1 MNRRILKSENWFVI
15 GALTLGAAAALQG
28 CKTAPKYVAK
38 PLYENDFE
46 KSEAGKVPDDF
57 LVLDGQFSVKEEEGN
72 KVLEL
77 PGAPLDTYGVLF
89 GPTEKEGLAVSARIF
104 GTGKGRRFPAFAASL
119 NGVGGYKLQISPA
132 KKLVELYKGDALKT
146 SLPFE
151 WASARWTNLKLQV
164 RKVKD
169 GEWKVEGKVWQ
180 EGSDEPKSWTV
191 SLDEN
196 EEPFAGRAAV
206 WGNPFSGTPIR
217 FDDFKVVRV
226 GETP

>member
-1 MNRRILKSENWFVI
+1 MKKCIATVVAVI
-15 GALTLGAAAALQG
+15 GLLMAAWAQSS
-28 CKTAPKYVAK
+28 K

-57 LVLDGQFSVKEEEGN
+57 LVLDGQFGVKEEEGN

-89 GPTEKEGLAVSARIF
+89 GPTEKEGTVVFARIF
-104 GTGKGRRFPAFAASL
+104 GSGKGRRFPAFAASL

-132 KKLVELYKGDALKT
+132 KKLVELYKGETVKVT
-146 SLPFE
+146 VPYE
-151 WASARWTNLKLQV
+151 WVSGKWTHLKLQV

-169 GEWKVEGKVWQ
+169 GQWKVEGKAWQ
-180 EGSDEPKSWTV
+180 EGNEPSAWTISFDEK
-191 SLDEN
+191 
-196 EEPFAGRAAV
+196 EEPIAGRAAV

-217 FDDFKVVRV
+217 FDDFKVARV
-226 GETP
+226 AAGE